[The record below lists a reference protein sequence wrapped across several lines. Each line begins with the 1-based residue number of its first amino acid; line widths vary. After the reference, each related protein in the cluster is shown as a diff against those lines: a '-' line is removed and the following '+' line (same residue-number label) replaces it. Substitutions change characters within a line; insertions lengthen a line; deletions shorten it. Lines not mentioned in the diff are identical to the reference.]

1 MPRTK
6 KIKDNPDL
14 IKDTSS
20 QAVINTNRTAIMA
33 RRAQIAQNKQKE
45 EELQSMKDDIAEIK
59 SMLKKNLLWILP
71 TE

>member
-1 MPRTK
+1 MPRAK

-20 QAVINTNRTAIMA
+20 QAVINTNRTAIQA

-45 EELQSMKDDIAEIK
+45 EELQTMKDDIAEIK
-59 SMLKKNLLWILP
+59 SLLKKLGSK
-71 TE
+71 

>member
-1 MPRTK
+1 MPRIK

-45 EELQSMKDDIAEIK
+45 EELQTMKDDIAEIK
-59 SMLKKNLLWILP
+59 SLLKKLGNK
-71 TE
+71 

>member
-45 EELQSMKDDIAEIK
+45 EELQTMKDDIAEIK
-59 SMLKKNLLWILP
+59 SMLKKLGNK
-71 TE
+71 

>member
-45 EELQSMKDDIAEIK
+45 EELQSIKDDIAEIK
-59 SMLKKNLLWILP
+59 SMLKKLGNK
-71 TE
+71 